1 MRRLIYARGRES
13 WTARVAIAAMAVLV
27 VAVGCCLF
35 DRHDHDDMD
44 QHASLD
50 LCLGMAAVS
59 LPIVVTGGLPV
70 AGLIAAYQVAHV
82 PSFSP
87 HVPAPPPKLLS

>member
-50 LCLGMAAVS
+50 LCLGMATVS
-59 LPIVVTGGLPV
+59 LPNVITGGLPV
-70 AGLIAAYQVAHV
+70 AGLIAAYRAAHA

>member
-13 WTARVAIAAMAVLV
+13 WTARVAIAAMAVFV

-59 LPIVVTGGLPV
+59 LPTVVTGGPRV
-70 AGLIAAYQVAHV
+70 VGLIAAYQVAHV